1 MLNCIDKLEE
11 VCGGFLLF
19 NFIKVWKLFFV
30 LRIVFFWNGS
40 LFLNFGWSKVYIMGL
55 RIVESLVNMFGI
67 VEVRGVI
74 ILVFLKLLMMVI
86 IV

>member
-1 MLNCIDKLEE
+1 
-11 VCGGFLLF
+11 
-19 NFIKVWKLFFV
+19 
-30 LRIVFFWNGS
+30 
-40 LFLNFGWSKVYIMGL
+40 MGL

-74 ILVFLKLLMMVI
+74 ILVFLKLLVMVI

>member
-1 MLNCIDKLEE
+1 
-11 VCGGFLLF
+11 
-19 NFIKVWKLFFV
+19 
-30 LRIVFFWNGS
+30 
-40 LFLNFGWSKVYIMGL
+40 MGL
-55 RIVESLVNMFGI
+55 RIVENLVNMFGI

>member
-1 MLNCIDKLEE
+1 
-11 VCGGFLLF
+11 
-19 NFIKVWKLFFV
+19 
-30 LRIVFFWNGS
+30 
-40 LFLNFGWSKVYIMGL
+40 MGL

>member
-1 MLNCIDKLEE
+1 
-11 VCGGFLLF
+11 
-19 NFIKVWKLFFV
+19 
-30 LRIVFFWNGS
+30 
-40 LFLNFGWSKVYIMGL
+40 MGL
-55 RIVESLVNMFGI
+55 RIVESLVNMLGI